1 MEVGD
6 GTVYSGL
13 RPLGGPKVFGATA
26 NVGGN
31 NQQIFK
37 KMMNNYAANTVFLP
51 KRQPA
56 EIGE

>member
-1 MEVGD
+1 MEVND
-6 GTVYSGL
+6 GTVYSHL
-13 RPLGGPKVFGATA
+13 RNFGGPKVFGATT
-26 NVGGN
+26 NVGSN
-31 NQQIFK
+31 NEKIFK